1 MTELG
6 GKVGPTMIESG
17 QKMDQF
23 RRDNINIQDV
33 INDITV
39 IYCIDACHL
48 LNIYIMITYDRTK
61 KKVPM
66 NGLLGLPTGI
76 VLRFTDR

>member
-17 QKMDQF
+17 QKLDQF

-39 IYCIDACHL
+39 IYYIHACHL
-48 LNIYIMITYDRTK
+48 LNIYIMITYNRT
-61 KKVPM
+61 
-66 NGLLGLPTGI
+66 
-76 VLRFTDR
+76 